1 MRNIKKG
8 YLLVFSTAVISGFA
22 IFINRFGVKVLNPS
36 LFTFLKALTV
46 SVLLGGVLLAMKD
59 WKLLKKIDKK
69 QWFLL
74 MLIGLIG
81 GSIPF
86 LLFFKGLSLT
96 TSTNGAFLHKTMFVY
111 VTLLAVL
118 FLKEKI
124 NKKFLLGG
132 FLLLLGNLF
141 FLRRMSFSL
150 GYGELLIISATLFWA
165 VENIISK
172 YVLKE
177 LPGRIVAWSRMS
189 FGALFI
195 FIFLLFTGQAPMLSQ
210 ITLVQFGWVMVTA
223 VILFGYVIT
232 WYSGLVE
239 VPISKAIVILTLG
252 SPITMLLSFIWTGQ
266 ITYQAILAGVLV
278 IFGVI
283 LILGL
288 KETWYFIKKAKCIY
302 VRA

>member
-1 MRNIKKG
+1 MKKG
-8 YLLVFSTAVISGFA
+8 YLLIFSTAVISGFA

-150 GYGELLIISATLFWA
+150 GYGELLVISATLFWA

-172 YVLKE
+172 YVLRE

-210 ITLVQFGWVMVTA
+210 ITLVQFGWVIVTA

-239 VPISKAIVILTLG
+239 VPVSKAIAILTLG
-252 SPITMLLSFIWTGQ
+252 SPITMLLSFMWTGQ

-288 KETWYFIKKAKCIY
+288 KETWCFIKKAKCVY